1 LCPVRFESRKQII
14 KTDFKNLDAVIEWM
28 RAEMEAGCKEM
39 KGHQERTLVI
49 FSAGL
54 EEMKAVA
61 EQREVGYEE
70 AEVDPIRALKD

>member
-1 LCPVRFESRKQII
+1 
-14 KTDFKNLDAVIEWM
+14 
-28 RAEMEAGCKEM
+28 MEAGCKEM